1 MSNRQD
7 SVQWSGHQRHDRA
20 AAHRKGPANP
30 FVAAWLP
37 PGMSEIIGLF
47 AFMGVWLA
55 LQTWVLPR
63 LGIPT

>member
-1 MSNRQD
+1 
-7 SVQWSGHQRHDRA
+7 
-20 AAHRKGPANP
+20 
-30 FVAAWLP
+30 
-37 PGMSEIIGLF
+37 MSEIIGLF